1 MSLRLKTEDAFAT
14 YLSAATGKPAAYI
27 VQAGHRI
34 ADLQLP
40 AMVVHAEQSEPVTE
54 GSPAGDRKVTLNC
67 SVMTPVE
74 TATAVTAHRSAFQ
87 WLNASL
93 AATTALS
100 AVTFYGGYLG
110 AEQTGTNERVMQDG
124 VTYTAFVR
132 P

>member
-14 YLSAATGKPAAYI
+14 YLSASATKPSGYV

-40 AMVVHAEQSEPVTE
+40 AVVVHAEQGEPVVD
-54 GSPAGDRKVTLNC
+54 GSLSQERKVTVNF

-74 TATAVTAHRSAFQ
+74 TASVATTHRAAFQ
-87 WLNASL
+87 WLNDRLSG
-93 AATTALS
+93 TTALS
-100 AVTFYGGYLG
+100 TVTFMGGYFG
-110 AEQTGTNERVMQDG
+110 QESTGNSDKVMQDG
-124 VTYTAFVR
+124 LAYTAFVR